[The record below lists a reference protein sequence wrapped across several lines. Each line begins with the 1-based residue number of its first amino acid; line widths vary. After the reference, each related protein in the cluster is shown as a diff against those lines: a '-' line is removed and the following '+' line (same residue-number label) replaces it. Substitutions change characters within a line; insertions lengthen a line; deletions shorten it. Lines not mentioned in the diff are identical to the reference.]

1 MHEIDKPKDHLGVAL
16 SDIRFGEV
24 RCTCG
29 EVRQFLDLCA
39 LLHLLSGIFK
49 SYIVFLLVIKT
60 VIGGADIDS
69 LLQKRLVP
77 QSLDIPRIRQRMLFI
92 IPVASIDVL
101 DLNRP
106 L

>member
-1 MHEIDKPKDHLGVAL
+1 MMA
-16 SDIRFGEV
+16 IRKK
-24 RCTCG
+24 RKTYASH
-29 EVRQFLDLCA
+29 RWR
-39 LLHLLSGIFK
+39 LHLLSGIFK
-49 SYIVFLLVIKT
+49 AYIVFLLVIKT

-101 DLNRP
+101 DLKHTFQRQQNLRFILIKSHVQP
-106 L
+106 SL